1 MGVLTT
7 PTFFGVTLNITVRV
21 RGRYTAHSYARMPSG
36 SYSKRRFYRTMVN
49 YTWQQLSP
57 FSLGFDETFNRLEAL
72 AGAGTN
78 YPPYNVVNGS
88 GGRTILEV
96 ALAGFSRG
104 DLEVE
109 TERNV
114 LTVSAKKAPA
124 DKERKYAHKGI
135 SYRTFSRNWQ
145 MADDVEVESVDFE
158 DGLLTITLK
167 KELPEKQKRK
177 KHF

>member
-1 MGVLTT
+1 MVTFNWETYT
-7 PTFFGVTLNITVRV
+7 P
-21 RGRYTAHSYARMPSG
+21 HSI
-36 SYSKRRFYRTMVN
+36 
-49 YTWQQLSP
+49 
-57 FSLGFDETFNRLEAL
+57 GFDETFNRLEAL
-72 AGAGTN
+72 AGAGKS
-78 YPPYNVVNGS
+78 YPPYNVVNGHD
-88 GGRTILEV
+88 GRTILEV
-96 ALAGFSRG
+96 ALAGFSAG
-104 DLEVE
+104 DIEVE

-114 LTVSAKKAPA
+114 LTVSARKAPA

-158 DGLLTITLK
+158 DGLLSITLR

>member
-1 MGVLTT
+1 MT
-7 PTFFGVTLNITVRV
+7 NITWEQ
-21 RGRYTAHSYARMPSG
+21 YNP
-36 SYSKRRFYRTMVN
+36 YSI
-49 YTWQQLSP
+49 
-57 FSLGFDETFNRLEAL
+57 GFNETFQRLEAL

-88 GGRTILEV
+88 DGRTVLEV
-96 ALAGFSRG
+96 ALAGFSRE

-109 TERNV
+109 SERNV
-114 LTVSAKKAPA
+114 LTVSARKAPP
-124 DKERKYAHKGI
+124 DTERKYAHKGI

-145 MADDVEVESVDFE
+145 MGDDVEVETVDFT
-158 DGLLTITLK
+158 DGLLSITLK

>member
-1 MGVLTT
+1 MVTFNWETYT
-7 PTFFGVTLNITVRV
+7 PFT
-21 RGRYTAHSYARMPSG
+21 
-36 SYSKRRFYRTMVN
+36 
-49 YTWQQLSP
+49 
-57 FSLGFDETFNRLEAL
+57 LGFDETFNRLEAL
-72 AGAGTN
+72 AGSRDN
-78 YPPYNVVNGS
+78 YPPHNVVNGS
-88 GGRTILEV
+88 DGRTILEL

-104 DLEVE
+104 DIEVE

-114 LTVSAKKAPA
+114 LTVSARKAPA

-158 DGLLTITLK
+158 DGLLSITLR
-167 KELPEKQKRK
+167 KELAEKQKRK